1 MKYIDVSQLFSKVLE
16 MKRQDTSKL
25 WSRQACNHS
34 KYEER
39 RLHKK
44 RTDNGDVD
52 VKVRKKWRLE
62 TWQTGTH
69 GLQLQTGQVKSAINY
84 KRKFR
89 AWKTGLPA
97 RQITTLACQ
106 FIRRPIPVSIE
117 TTAALCSHQ
126 LLFQASVREMVVYSE
141 NTSFTCYFFNIV
153 SWSLFDTVT
162 KMYGTYRENYLK
174 KVHSSLPHFV
184 RKVNKL

>member
-1 MKYIDVSQLFSKVLE
+1 MCLSCSVRFWKWKGKIHPNCDHVRL
-16 MKRQDTSKL
+16 T
-25 WSRQACNHS
+25 CNHS

-52 VKVRKKWRLE
+52 VKVRKKWCLE

-69 GLQLQTGQVKSAINY
+69 GLQLQTGQVKSGINY

-97 RQITTLACQ
+97 WQITTLACQ

-117 TTAALCSHQ
+117 TTAALCCHQ

-141 NTSFTCYFFNIV
+141 NTSFTYLLFFNIV

-162 KMYGTYRENYLK
+162 KMYGMYRENYLK
-174 KVHSSLPHFV
+174 TVHSSLPHFV